1 MTKTKVIA
9 AVSAAACV
17 PLIAF
22 GSGAASASPDGAPV
36 PAPPAAVD
44 VSQHGQVQTNDAF
57 LFWAPFFWPVCFF
70 PPFIFFFPV
79 CIA

>member
-1 MTKTKVIA
+1 MTKNKIIA
-9 AVSAAACV
+9 TAAAAACV

-22 GSGAASASPDGAPV
+22 GSGVAVASPDQAPA

-44 VSQHGQVQTNDAF
+44 ISQHGQLQTNDAV
-57 LFWAPFFWPVCFF
+57 LFWAPFLWPVCFF
-70 PPFIFFFPV
+70 PPLIFVFPI